1 MKVNKI
7 NRLEVID
14 HTPNLSGDDRG
25 RVYVKYNV
33 ESCELVYQDNGKTLK
48 IFINNNTYENE

>member
-1 MKVNKI
+1 MKATKI

-14 HTPNLSGDDRG
+14 HSPDLSDDNRG

-33 ESCELVYQDNGKTLK
+33 ESCELVYQDDGKTLK
-48 IFINNNTYENE
+48 IFINNNAYENE